1 MASVRA
7 LTTLGHLVPT
17 VRSEA
22 RIRSSG
28 MPVSRATSLT
38 ISSAWLRPPILRSAW
53 MAALVLAQLSSYSYQ
68 RVRWTSLGGS
78 GGTSARITF
87 LGRTGGL

>member
-7 LTTLGHLVPT
+7 LTTLGDLVPT

-38 ISSAWLRPPILRSAW
+38 MSSAWLRPPMLRSAW

-78 GGTSARITF
+78 GGQARELPFGI
-87 LGRTGGL
+87 